1 MLNFFWDLHQSGRI
15 NSAESRLSS
24 AEQKLTQIR
33 SVEERLRVAEER
45 IEKLVLV
52 NQALVELL
60 CAKRQVTEAEVLDK
74 VIEIDLR
81 DGVQD
86 GRLGQPS
93 TACGKCGRTVNQR
106 RGKCL
111 YCGEEQARNSLVD
124 RIGE

>member
-1 MLNFFWDLHQSGRI
+1 MLDFLWDLHQSSRI

-24 AEQKLTQIR
+24 AEQRLTQIR

-52 NQALVELL
+52 NQALLELL

-86 GRLGQPS
+86 GRLGSP
-93 TACGKCGRTVNQR
+93 TTCGQCGRTLNQR
-106 RGKCL
+106 RTKCL
-111 YCGEEQARNSLVD
+111 FCGEVQARNNFVD
-124 RIGE
+124 QIGE